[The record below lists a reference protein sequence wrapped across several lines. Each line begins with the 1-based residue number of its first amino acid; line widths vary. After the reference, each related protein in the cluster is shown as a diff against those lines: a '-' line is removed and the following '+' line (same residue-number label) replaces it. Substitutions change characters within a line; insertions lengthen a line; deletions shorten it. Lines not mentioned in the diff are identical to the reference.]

1 MRRAAGRVD
10 NWDELSI
17 EQFGFRQ
24 SDFPTVGNWNQFPIP
39 RNWWFP
45 NIRKWFPGEWFP
57 IFWYQQMLYHV
68 WTLIYSSN
76 SPISQR
82 VFPSGGQLKHRK
94 QLAHDKQPAAGCIA
108 TFHKYCCYTKRG
120 GITTNL
126 TLRNHW
132 GYVTDVLKYHNAGK
146 WSMD

>member
-1 MRRAAGRVD
+1 
-10 NWDELSI
+10 
-17 EQFGFRQ
+17 
-24 SDFPTVGNWNQFPIP
+24 
-39 RNWWFP
+39 
-45 NIRKWFPGEWFP
+45 
-57 IFWYQQMLYHV
+57 MLYHV

-120 GITTNL
+120 GIKL
-126 TLRNHW
+126 QQIWLYEIIGGTLP
-132 GYVTDVLKYHNAGK
+132 
-146 WSMD
+146 MC